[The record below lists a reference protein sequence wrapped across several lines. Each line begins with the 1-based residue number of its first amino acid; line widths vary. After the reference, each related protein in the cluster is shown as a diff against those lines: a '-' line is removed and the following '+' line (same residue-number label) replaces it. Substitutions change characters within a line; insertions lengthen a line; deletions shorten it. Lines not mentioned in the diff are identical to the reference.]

1 MAQFDKYG
9 RVKRSS
15 LGSSSS
21 SFDSDD
27 IFECI
32 GMIVYYIIAG
42 LIFYFYAWD
51 EYGLGWGIVYS
62 LFWPI
67 SVPLMWYLNR

>member
-9 RVKRSS
+9 RVRKDSIGSPSNSS
-15 LGSSSS
+15 GE
-21 SFDSDD
+21 DD
-27 IFECI
+27 KTSIVLL
-32 GMIVYYIIAG
+32 IVYYIIAG

-51 EYGLGWGIVYS
+51 EMGIGWGLLYS

-67 SVPLMWYLNR
+67 SIPIMWLFG